1 MFEAISR
8 IISTAIFFLCAA
20 VITGLPTTTDTTAI
34 PTAAAV
40 SEAPAVSEASAVSKK
55 ADEYSLV
62 GMWNSGGKTFEFTP
76 DGKLIFGD
84 VTLDYTKNGDT
95 VTIVGTVD
103 GKKREY
109 TVELVP
115 ISERVARLNGI
126 KMYRIK

>member
-8 IISTAIFFLCAA
+8 VISTAIFFLCAA
-20 VITGLPTTTDTTAI
+20 IITGIPTATDTTAI
-34 PTAAAV
+34 PTAADV
-40 SEAPAVSEASAVSKK
+40 SLTAGEAST
-55 ADEYSLV
+55 EYSLV

-76 DGKLIFGD
+76 DGKLIFDD

-95 VTIVGTVD
+95 VTIVGTID

>member
-20 VITGLPTTTDTTAI
+20 IITGIPTAPTDTTAV
-34 PTAAAV
+34 PTAADV
-40 SEAPAVSEASAVSKK
+40 SLTASEAST
-55 ADEYSLV
+55 EYSLV

-76 DGKLIFGD
+76 SGKIIFGD
-84 VTLDYTKNGDT
+84 VTLDYTQSGDT
-95 VTIVGTVD
+95 VTITGTID

>member
-8 IISTAIFFLCAA
+8 VISTAIFFLCAA
-20 VITGLPTTTDTTAI
+20 VITGIPTATDTAAI

-40 SEAPAVSEASAVSKK
+40 SEAPAAKES

-76 DGKLIFGD
+76 SGKLIFGD
-84 VTLDYTKNGDT
+84 VTLDYTQSGGT
-95 VTIVGTVD
+95 VTITGTVD

>member
-1 MFEAISR
+1 MFDVISR
-8 IISTAIFFLCAA
+8 VISTAIFFLCAA
-20 VITGLPTTTDTTAI
+20 VITGLPGVTDANAV
-34 PTAAAV
+34 PASAEVVEAAA
-40 SEAPAVSEASAVSKK
+40 
-55 ADEYSLV
+55 EYSLA

-76 DGKLIFGD
+76 DGKLILDGA
-84 VTLDYTKNGDT
+84 TLDYVQNGNT
-95 VTIVGTVD
+95 VTITGTLD

>member
-34 PTAAAV
+34 PTAA
-40 SEAPAVSEASAVSKK
+40 AVSEASAVSKK

-84 VTLDYTKNGDT
+84 VTLDYTQNGDT